1 MNRLTA
7 FFKRTQLRQILT
19 AFLAGVLLIVSTACS
34 GATTQAANP
43 KNDAMMASETN
54 RKSEI
59 LYPGAETPEGRAQ
72 KEAKLPI
79 KTEQDFVTP
88 APGAGNQRQGDL
100 GQRIGN
106 RIGTVKEEVK
116 EASKFLKEKS
126 DEAGA
131 RPELKSNPAV
141 Q

>member
-7 FFKRTQLRQILT
+7 FFKRWQLRQILT
-19 AFLAGVLLIVSTACS
+19 AFLAGVLLIVSTACN

-43 KNDAMMASETN
+43 KDAMMASEPN

-59 LYPGAETPEGRAQ
+59 LYPGAETPQGRAI
-72 KEAKLPI
+72 KESQLPI
-79 KTEQDFVTP
+79 KTEEDFVTP
-88 APGAGNQRQGDL
+88 APGAENQRQGDL
-100 GQRIGN
+100 GQRLGN

-131 RPELKSNPAV
+131 RPELKSNPAL